1 MQVGDGIGDLFQIAG
16 NVAAHQH
23 AVLLVLDEVQQQVQ
37 QFAAHHR
44 VQPCGGFVQ
53 DQQLRVVG
61 QGGGK
66 AQFHPHAAAVLF
78 NFFAAVQLKTTHQR
92 VKFRSVPALAKD
104 ARHAFA
110 HAGSVEAI
118 REIGI
123 LKHHADA
130 GADGGVG
137 RGAAQQFHAAA
148 GRPDGPAQQFQRS
161 GLACTVLTDQAQDT
175 ARRDRKV
182 DGTQGKCFIMFRSTA
197 QSGGCG
203 KHSSALP

>member
-1 MQVGDGIGDLFQIAG
+1 M
-16 NVAAHQH
+16 
-23 AVLLVLDEVQQQVQ
+23 
-37 QFAAHHR
+37 
-44 VQPCGGFVQ
+44 
-53 DQQLRVVG
+53 G

-137 RGAAQQFHAAA
+137 RGAAQQVNRAVIRPIDAAE
-148 GRPDGPAQQFQRS
+148 DFQKRR
-161 GLACTVLTDQAQDT
+161 LACTVLTDQAQDT